1 MTGSP
6 PGADVARRRLAHEIR
21 NAAGAIRTAAELLQ
35 RRYRPEGRDLRLFEV
50 ILAEVERLKELTK
63 E

>member
-1 MTGSP
+1 MTDSP
-6 PGADVARRRLAHEIR
+6 AELDVARRRLAHEIR

-35 RRYRPEGRDLRLFEV
+35 RRYHPEGRDLRLFEV
-50 ILAEVERLKELTK
+50 ILAEVERLKDLIK

>member
-6 PGADVARRRLAHEIR
+6 PEPDVARRRLAHEIR

-35 RRYRPEGRDLRLFEV
+35 RRYQPEGREQRLFEV
-50 ILAEVERLKELTK
+50 ILAEVDRLKELTK